1 MRWSPNTT
9 GGSRFFVT
17 KAEYRVSALDGRD
30 GYGSDAEYLPRR
42 PRSHIQISATG
53 RSRHSRYPACPV
65 RFKSGHSS
73 SRRPGGEYI
82 QGVPAGDAAA
92 LKMRP
97 TTAPSASTLGIV
109 LWRRKLWGSGT
120 LSSAGCP

>member
-1 MRWSPNTT
+1 MMPSAEPNFSDMLDGGCNWRNRSELLGVLMRWSPNTT

-17 KAEYRVSALDGRD
+17 KAEYPVSALDGRD

-65 RFKSGHSS
+65 RFKSGHSTAAGRVVS
-73 SRRPGGEYI
+73 TSRAFLR
-82 QGVPAGDAAA
+82 A
-92 LKMRP
+92 MRQP
-97 TTAPSASTLGIV
+97 
-109 LWRRKLWGSGT
+109 
-120 LSSAGCP
+120 

>member
-17 KAEYRVSALDGRD
+17 KAEYPVSALDGRD

-73 SRRPGGEYI
+73 SRRPGGESPHP
-82 QGVPAGDAAA
+82 GRSCGRCGSLEDAADDRA
-92 LKMRP
+92 VGEHVGNRFVA
-97 TTAPSASTLGIV
+97 T
-109 LWRRKLWGSGT
+109 
-120 LSSAGCP
+120 